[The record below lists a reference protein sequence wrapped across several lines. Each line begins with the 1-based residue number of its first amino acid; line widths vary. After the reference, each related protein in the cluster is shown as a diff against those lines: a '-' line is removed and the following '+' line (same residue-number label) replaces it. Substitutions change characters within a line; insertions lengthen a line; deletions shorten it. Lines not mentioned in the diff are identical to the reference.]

1 MQAKACGVKK
11 NVKTLLQRERDHQLN
26 LNLLMTSFRIFLPT
40 MQLDNG
46 IFVTLSTTYIR
57 ADISILILTSE
68 EDQRTKF

>member
-1 MQAKACGVKK
+1 MFLFHAGYIIPSNQSSALHATEGVWCEK

-46 IFVTLSTTYIR
+46 IL
-57 ADISILILTSE
+57 
-68 EDQRTKF
+68 